1 MHELSLANVGQV
13 VSRGVGVRPILR
25 RELNRKSCLG
35 LDFFSLRLH
44 HLGNFGW
51 IEGSKSITN
60 HLVIIGRGFADSGGG
75 HHSTVK

>member
-35 LDFFSLRLH
+35 LDFFSLRLR
-44 HLGNFGW
+44 LRLLRIGNFGW
-51 IEGSKSITN
+51 SD
-60 HLVIIGRGFADSGGG
+60 LL
-75 HHSTVK
+75 